1 MSIAAQIVLA
11 LVALLHVYF
20 FVLESVLWGRPR
32 TNKTFGIDA
41 ETAAI
46 NATLAK
52 NQGVYNL
59 FLSAGLIWAITNPQ
73 PDAAHQLGLFFCGC
87 VVVAGVVG
95 AMTANKRILFI
106 QALPAAVGIALLLAT

>member
-1 MSIAAQIVLA
+1 MPLAAQVVLA

-20 FVLESVLWGRPR
+20 FLLESVLWGQPR

-41 ETAAI
+41 ATAAT

-59 FLSAGLIWAITNPQ
+59 FLSAGLLWAIVHPQ
-73 PDAAHQLGLFFCGC
+73 AEFARQLGLFFCGC
-87 VVVAGVVG
+87 VVVAGLVG
-95 AMTANKRILFI
+95 GLTVNKRILFI
-106 QALPAAVGIALLLAT
+106 QAMPAAVGITLLLT